1 MILNSEIEN
10 KIKLDSLIL
19 KQNITKLKDS
29 LTMLKRQISDN
40 QFFRGPQT
48 AKSPNLQLIKN
59 KTLTKTKKK
68 KKQSRKVIMKTTP
81 NSRTNLNTH
90 SNSNTN
96 YNTNANSNSKT
107 IEKSKLVSKGII
119 AKPSITNNQKL
130 NIKNTNTVHRSMT
143 PGYKFKVNQ
152 TKALQ
157 QININNN
164 MVKNN
169 RLPVNKPNQ
178 NNMNSNKKKSKPKP
192 KENPNQQNN
201 ELILLRKENKLLKQ
215 RLQTESTKNN
225 QLTQM
230 IDNFNSQFR

>member
-40 QFFRGPQT
+40 PFLIGPQT
-48 AKSPNLQLIKN
+48 AKRPNLQLIKN
-59 KTLTKTKKK
+59 KTSTKTKKK
-68 KKQSRKVIMKTTP
+68 HSRKVIMKTTS

-152 TKALQ
+152 TKPLQ

-164 MVKNN
+164 MEKK

-178 NNMNSNKKKSKPKP
+178 NNMNSNKKKSKPKS
-192 KENPNQQNN
+192 KEKPNQHNN

-225 QLTQM
+225 KLTQM